1 LANQEVDPGAAAQ
14 INEVEEEAGYRRL
27 MGKMRAVVVGEGA
40 ARLAGAVVVE
50 EEGAARRP
58 ARW

>member
-1 LANQEVDPGAAAQ
+1 
-14 INEVEEEAGYRRL
+14 
-27 MGKMRAVVVGEGA
+27 MGKSRAVVVGEGE
-40 ARLAGAVVVE
+40 ARLVGMVLEE